1 MQTKKILVIEDNSDA
16 AEVLE
21 AYLLSRML
29 SAADGYQG
37 LRQFALWKPDLIL
50 LDMMLPGIGGNEVL
64 QAVRRESDVPVIIVT
79 AMGDAEDRIGTLRFG
94 ADDYVCKPYHP
105 GEVIARVH
113 AVLRRAEKTDPSS
126 DIASPDGKIIWQS
139 LTVFTETM
147 LATVN
152 DGSSSGYHLELTP
165 TEFSLL
171 TELVRSPF
179 RPLSRQYLLENCIPE
194 SDALVRV
201 VDTHVYNLRKK
212 LAAAGMTAVLL
223 NVRGFGYRFSHP

>member
-1 MQTKKILVIEDNSDA
+1 MQTKKILVIEDDSDA

-113 AVLRRAEKTDPSS
+113 AVLRRAEKQ
-126 DIASPDGKIIWQS
+126 ILHQISPHRTG
-139 LTVFTETM
+139 
-147 LATVN
+147 
-152 DGSSSGYHLELTP
+152 
-165 TEFSLL
+165 
-171 TELVRSPF
+171 R
-179 RPLSRQYLLENCIPE
+179 
-194 SDALVRV
+194 
-201 VDTHVYNLRKK
+201 
-212 LAAAGMTAVLL
+212 
-223 NVRGFGYRFSHP
+223 